1 MNKQSCN
8 SISLVISQLK
18 NFDIFVNKFFNI
30 LCLFMV
36 FTLNLSVILTRI
48 FPQTELE
55 APSDW
60 IRKVHWTIPLLNID
74 NFWRRFHIIEK
85 HYKRAKLLI

>member
-1 MNKQSCN
+1 MFIYGIYIKPFRHFN
-8 SISLVISQLK
+8 SYFSS
-18 NFDIFVNKFFNI
+18 D
-30 LCLFMV
+30 
-36 FTLNLSVILTRI
+36 RI
-48 FPQTELE
+48 RSPTPTPTPYPPS